1 VIVISMLL
9 VIVGAVT
16 LVIGAFLRDD
26 LFLVYVSIASCL
38 AAGLFLVIGIIRS
51 RPSRKPVLASG
62 GDGQDASWSGASS
75 WSGDGRDSGGDAG
88 AAAAGT
94 QVLDRDEGADE
105 GVTAEE
111 PTAAPA
117 LPPDAPSGADERWQP
132 QPAEAEPAPTE
143 GSGATVMEAPDE
155 ADAAAPTPEQPEQ
168 DAPAAAKVAK
178 TAKKA
183 GAKKPTAEGLPAGF
197 EVLSEVSGV
206 GPAKQRAIAARFG
219 TVEALR
225 AADTD
230 DLAAV
235 PGISETLARR
245 IHDHLQF

>member
-75 WSGDGRDSGGDAG
+75 WSGDGRDSGDAG

-94 QVLDRDEGADE
+94 QVLDRDEGTDE
-105 GVTAEE
+105 AQGVAAEE
-111 PTAAPA
+111 PAAAPV
-117 LPPDAPSGADERWQP
+117 LPPDAPSEADDRWQP
-132 QPAEAEPAPTE
+132 PPAAPEPAEAPPAGATAMDAPAPA
-143 GSGATVMEAPDE
+143 ATSD
-155 ADAAAPTPEQPEQ
+155 QPEQ
-168 DAPAAAKVAK
+168 DVPAAAKVAK
-178 TAKKA
+178 KATAKKSTPA
-183 GAKKPTAEGLPAGF
+183 AGLPAGF

-225 AADTD
+225 AADAD
-230 DLAAV
+230 ELAEI
-235 PGISETLARR
+235 PGISATLARR